1 MKNPIMSE
9 SAKKRVKANASITK
23 KNMEKA
29 GFVDLPKKKEDSE
42 AIKKIKALIIARRPS
57 KIDFRAITRDDNIRR
72 RIVKDDD
79 FLMLRE
85 SIKEH
90 GILQNIVVEF
100 TQIDHEKFRL
110 KCISGHRRLEALYDL
125 EKNKEVFTHLD
136 ESTNEISFNPFEV
149 PVQFISSELSTG
161 ENKSKQIA
169 LSENVHRKDL
179 HFVEIADTYLKI
191 MELEGLSTEQVAARF
206 DISKKSVDRYLKL
219 AKFFPEDS
227 KVKIIENPD
236 AFSFQYLKDKIID
249 TANYKNTKFV
259 SSLIT
264 RRLNSFL
271 KGKSSTNDLDTVKKR
286 IRNQQL
292 KIKSVIQ
299 SYTKEN
305 NLGEDFANHV
315 VEVLKIIKKYPV

>member
-1 MKNPIMSE
+1 MKSTAMSE
-9 SAKKRVKANASITK
+9 SAKKRVKANASLTK

-72 RIVKDDD
+72 RIIKDDD
-79 FLMLRE
+79 FMMLRE

-100 TQIDHEKFRL
+100 TQLDHEKFRL
-110 KCISGHRRLEALYDL
+110 KCVSGHRRLEALHDL

-136 ESTNEISFNPFEV
+136 ETTNEITFNPFEV
-149 PVQFISSELSTG
+149 PVQFISGELSSG

-191 MELEGLSTEQVAARF
+191 MELEGLSIDELAARF
-206 DISKKSVDRYLKL
+206 DISKKSVNRYLKL
-219 AKFFPEDS
+219 AKHFPEDS
-227 KVKIIENPD
+227 KIKIIEHPE
-236 AFSFQYLKDKIID
+236 AFPFQYLKDKIID
-249 TANYKNTKFV
+249 TANYKSTKFI
-259 SSLIT
+259 SSLIS
-264 RRLNSFL
+264 RRLTSFL
-271 KGKSSTNDLDTVKKR
+271 KGRSSSNDSDAAKR
-286 IRNQQL
+286 RVRNQQT
-292 KIKSVIQ
+292 KIHDVIKSY
-299 SYTKEN
+299 SKEN
-305 NLGEDFANHV
+305 KLDEGFLGHAIEI
-315 VEVLKIIKKYPV
+315 LKLLKKYPV